1 MPTAI
6 STHQNYWYWGPPK
19 ERYENLIVLQWDR
32 EWAESRCTSY
42 EEVDHY
48 AMYGMGEENTPIYL
62 CRGLKFDLAQK
73 WPEWKHW
80 N

>member
-1 MPTAI
+1 
-6 STHQNYWYWGPPK
+6 
-19 ERYENLIVLQWDR
+19 
-32 EWAESRCTSY
+32 
-42 EEVDHY
+42 
-48 AMYGMGEENTPIYL
+48 MGEENTPIYL